1 MMYGLV
7 DCNNFFVSC
16 ERVFDPRL
24 NGKKVVVLSNNDGC
38 VIARSNEAKAAGIP
52 MGCPAF
58 KIKEY
63 TDPRD
68 VIQLSGRHI
77 LYRDLSDRVMHIM
90 GQEVENLQQ
99 YSVDEAFFVL
109 PHEDVETSHRVMAEL
124 VRKIREYVG
133 IPVSIGFAP
142 SRTLAKVANHIA
154 KRDPRITDGVYWLVR
169 PEAIDII
176 LRRTAIDDVWGFGRR
191 LSAKLKARGI
201 MTAADFVK
209 MPPSLVRSQYSVTL
223 ERTQRELMGHDCQ
236 IANPVT
242 ITHKTIMTSRTF
254 GKVLTDRD
262 EVADAIVSFA
272 ERTARQLRAEGSV
285 AGSVMAFVRGDR
297 FREDLPFY
305 SNSCQLRLDTPSS
318 DTMTIAR
325 MALKALNNIW
335 RDGFGYRKAGVMA
348 LDIQH
353 GGAIQLNVFDPEDH
367 GKLRRL
373 MTSIDSINNMYGRRS
388 VKLAP
393 SLQRGEWASNQNH
406 FQPLSQTLHFYTGMI
421 DPRSH
426 PRQTGE
432 KKPEQAGNLE
442 YIEKL
447 EDLDELDPLA

>member
-1 MMYGLV
+1 MYGLV

-24 NGKKVVVLSNNDGC
+24 NGRKVVVLSNNDGC

-58 KIKEY
+58 KIKEH
-63 TDPRD
+63 TDPRQ
-68 VIQLSGRHI
+68 VVQLSARHI
-77 LYRDLSDRVMHIM
+77 LYRDLSNRVMNIL
-90 GQEVENLQQ
+90 GQEVENVQQ
-99 YSVDEAFFVL
+99 YSVDEAFFLL
-109 PHEDVETSHRVMAEL
+109 PHEDVEISHRVMAEVVKK
-124 VRKIREYVG
+124 VRQYVG

-142 SRTLAKVANHIA
+142 TRTLAKIANHIA
-154 KRDPRITDGVYWLVR
+154 KKDHRITDGVYWLVR

-176 LRRTAIDDVWGFGRR
+176 LRRTAIEDVWGIGRR
-191 LSAKLKARGI
+191 LAASLKSKGI
-201 MTAADFVK
+201 ITAADFVK
-209 MPPSLVRSQYSVTL
+209 MPSSLVRSQYSVTL

-242 ITHKTIMTSRTF
+242 IAHKTIMTSRTF
-254 GKVLTDRD
+254 GKVLTNRD
-262 EVADAIVSFA
+262 EIADAIVSFA
-272 ERTARQLRAEGSV
+272 ERTARQLRDEGSV
-285 AGSVMAFVRGDR
+285 AGSVMTYVRGDH

-305 SNSCQLRLDTPSS
+305 SNSCQLQLATPTS
-318 DTMTIAR
+318 DTMTIVR
-325 MALKALNNIW
+325 QALVAFNNIW

-373 MTSIDSINNMYGRRS
+373 MTSIDGINNLYGRRS

-393 SLQRGEWASNQNH
+393 GLQRGEWAPNQNH
-406 FQPLSQTLHFYTGMI
+406 FQPLSKTLHFYTGMI
-421 DPRSH
+421 H
-426 PRQTGE
+426 PYPALDASVTRECDEEENADT
-432 KKPEQAGNLE
+432 ADNLFS
-442 YIEKL
+442 
-447 EDLDELDPLA
+447 

>member
-1 MMYGLV
+1 MYGLV

-24 NGKKVVVLSNNDGC
+24 NGKIVVVLSNNDGC

-63 TDPRD
+63 TDPRQ

-77 LYRDLSDRVMHIM
+77 LYRDLSDRVMYLM
-90 GQEVENLQQ
+90 TQEVDNLQQ
-99 YSVDEAFFVL
+99 YSVDEAFFKL
-109 PHEDVETSHRVMAEL
+109 PHEDVETSHRVLAEL
-124 VRKIREYVG
+124 VRKIRQYVG

-154 KRDPRITDGVYWLVR
+154 KRDRRITDGVYWLVR

-176 LRRTAIDDVWGFGRR
+176 LRRTPIEDVWGIGRK
-191 LSAKLKARGI
+191 LSAKLKSRGI
-201 MTAADFVK
+201 TTAADFVK

-236 IANPVT
+236 IINPVT
-242 ITHKTIMTSRTF
+242 IAHKTIMTSRTF
-254 GKVLTDRD
+254 GKVLTNRD
-262 EVADAIVSFA
+262 EIADAIVSFA
-272 ERTARQLRAEGSV
+272 EHTAHQLRNEGSV
-285 AGSVMAFVRGDR
+285 AGSVMTYVRGDH

-305 SNSCQLRLDTPSS
+305 SNSCQLQLDTPTN
-318 DTMTIAR
+318 DTVTIVR
-325 MALKALNNIW
+325 VALNAFNNIW
-335 RDGFGYRKAGVMA
+335 RNGYGYRKAGVMA
-348 LDIQH
+348 LDITH
-353 GGAIQLNVFDPEDH
+353 GEGVQLNVFDPEDH

-373 MTSIDSINNMYGRRS
+373 MNSIDGINDMYGNRS

-393 SLQRGEWASNQNH
+393 GLLRGEWASNQNH
-406 FQPLSQTLHFYTGMI
+406 FRPLSSTLHFYPGMI
-421 DPRSH
+421 IPDDNDS
-426 PRQTGE
+426 TT
-432 KKPEQAGNLE
+432 
-442 YIEKL
+442 
-447 EDLDELDPLA
+447 

>member
-1 MMYGLV
+1 MYGLV

-24 NGKKVVVLSNNDGC
+24 NGKKVVVRSNNDGC

-63 TDPRD
+63 TDPRQ

-77 LYRDLSDRVMHIM
+77 LYRDLSDRVMNIM
-90 GQEVENLQQ
+90 TQEVENLQQ

-109 PHEDVETSHRVMAEL
+109 PHEDVEMSHRVMAEL
-124 VRKIREYVG
+124 VRKIRQYVG

-154 KRDPRITDGVYWLVR
+154 KRDRRITDGVYWLVR
-169 PEAIDII
+169 PVALDII
-176 LRRTAIDDVWGFGRR
+176 LRRTAIEDVWGIGRR

-201 MTAADFVK
+201 TTAADFVK

-242 ITHKTIMTSRTF
+242 IAHKTIMTSRTF

-262 EVADAIVSFA
+262 EIADAIVSFA
-272 ERTARQLRAEGSV
+272 ERTARQLRDEGSV
-285 AGSVMAFVRGDR
+285 AGSVMTYVRGDH

-305 SNSCQLRLDTPSS
+305 SNSCQLRLDTPTN
-318 DTMTIAR
+318 DTMTIVR
-325 MALKALNNIW
+325 QALNAFNNIW

-348 LDIQH
+348 LDIEH

-373 MTSIDSINNMYGRRS
+373 MTSIDGINNLYGKRS

-393 SLQRGEWASNQNH
+393 GLQRGGWAPNQNH
-406 FQPLSQTLHFYTGMI
+406 IQATSQTLHFYTGMI
-421 DPRSH
+421 YPGPQGDKDDNVEEESF
-426 PRQTGE
+426 GE
-432 KKPEQAGNLE
+432 FGG
-442 YIEKL
+442 
-447 EDLDELDPLA
+447 D

>member
-1 MMYGLV
+1 MYGLV

-24 NGKKVVVLSNNDGC
+24 NGRKVVVLSNNDGC

-58 KIKEY
+58 KIKEH
-63 TDPRD
+63 TDPRQ
-68 VIQLSGRHI
+68 VVQLSARHI
-77 LYRDLSDRVMHIM
+77 LYRDLSNRVMDIL
-90 GQEVENLQQ
+90 GQEVENVQQ
-99 YSVDEAFFVL
+99 YSVDEAFFLL
-109 PHEDVETSHRVMAEL
+109 PHEDVETSHHVMAEVVKK
-124 VRKIREYVG
+124 VRQYVG

-142 SRTLAKVANHIA
+142 TRTLAKIANHIA
-154 KRDPRITDGVYWLVR
+154 KKDHRISDGVYWLVR

-176 LRRTAIDDVWGFGRR
+176 LRRTAIEDVWGIGRR
-191 LSAKLKARGI
+191 LAASLKSKGI
-201 MTAADFVK
+201 ITAADFVK
-209 MPPSLVRSQYSVTL
+209 MPSSLVRSQYSVTL

-242 ITHKTIMTSRTF
+242 IAHKTIMTSRTF
-254 GKVLTDRD
+254 GKVLTNRD
-262 EVADAIVSFA
+262 EIADAIVSFA
-272 ERTARQLRAEGSV
+272 ERTARQLRDEGSV
-285 AGSVMAFVRGDR
+285 AGSVMTYVRGDH

-305 SNSCQLRLDTPSS
+305 SNSCQLQLATPTS
-318 DTMTIAR
+318 DTMTIVR
-325 MALKALNNIW
+325 QALVAFNNIW

-373 MTSIDSINNMYGRRS
+373 MTSIDGINNLYGRRS

-393 SLQRGEWASNQNH
+393 GLQRGEWAPNQNH
-406 FQPLSQTLHFYTGMI
+406 FQPLSKTLYFYTGMI
-421 DPRSH
+421 H
-426 PRQTGE
+426 PYPALDASVTRECDEEENADT
-432 KKPEQAGNLE
+432 ADNLFS
-442 YIEKL
+442 
-447 EDLDELDPLA
+447 

>member
-1 MMYGLV
+1 MYGLI

-58 KIKEY
+58 KIKEH
-63 TDPRD
+63 TDPRQ
-68 VIQLSGRHI
+68 VIQLSARHI
-77 LYRDLSDRVMHIM
+77 LYRDLSDRVMKIM
-90 GQEVENLQQ
+90 SDEVDNLQQ
-99 YSVDEAFFVL
+99 YSVDEAFFWL
-109 PHEDVETSHRVMAEL
+109 KQEDVETSHRKMAEL
-124 VRKIREYVG
+124 VKRVRDYVG

-154 KRDPRITDGVYWLVR
+154 KRDRRITDGVYWLVR

-176 LRRTAIDDVWGFGRR
+176 LRRTAIEDVWGIGRR
-191 LSAKLKARGI
+191 LAASLHARGI
-201 MTAADFVK
+201 KTAADFVR
-209 MPPSLVRSQYSVTL
+209 MPPSLVRSQYSVSL

-242 ITHKTIMTSRTF
+242 IAHKSIMTSRTF

-272 ERTARQLRAEGSV
+272 ERTARQLRDEGSV
-285 AGSVMAFVRGDR
+285 AGSVMTYVRGDR

-305 SNSCQLRLDTPSS
+305 SNSCQLALATPSS
-318 DTMTIAR
+318 DTMTIVR
-325 MALKALNNIW
+325 QALNAFNLIW
-335 RDGFGYRKAGVMA
+335 RDGYGYRKAGVMA

-353 GGAIQLNVFDPEDH
+353 GSGIQLNIFDPDDH

-373 MTSIDSINNMYGRRS
+373 MNSIDGINNMYGRRS
-388 VKLAP
+388 IKLAP
-393 SLQRGEWASNQNH
+393 GLQRGEWSPNQNH
-406 FQPLSQTLHFYTGMI
+406 FNTVSKTLHFYTGMI
-421 DPRSH
+421 DPLDYN
-426 PRQTGE
+426 GE
-432 KKPEQAGNLE
+432 TDDNNATTEPS
-442 YIEKL
+442 
-447 EDLDELDPLA
+447 D

>member
-1 MMYGLV
+1 MYGLI

-58 KIKEY
+58 KIKEH
-63 TDPRD
+63 TDPRQ
-68 VIQLSGRHI
+68 VIQLSARHI
-77 LYRDLSDRVMHIM
+77 LYRDLSDRVMKIM
-90 GQEVENLQQ
+90 SDEVDNLQQ
-99 YSVDEAFFVL
+99 YSVDEAFFWL
-109 PHEDVETSHRVMAEL
+109 KQEDVETSHRKMAEL
-124 VRKIREYVG
+124 VKRVRDYVG

-154 KRDPRITDGVYWLVR
+154 KRDRRITDGVYWLVR

-176 LRRTAIDDVWGFGRR
+176 LRRTAIEDVWGIGRR
-191 LSAKLKARGI
+191 LAASLHARGI
-201 MTAADFVK
+201 KTAADFVR
-209 MPPSLVRSQYSVTL
+209 MPPSLVRSQYSVSL

-236 IANPVT
+236 ITNPVT
-242 ITHKTIMTSRTF
+242 IAHKSIMTSRTF

-272 ERTARQLRAEGSV
+272 ERTARQLRDEGSV
-285 AGSVMAFVRGDR
+285 AGSVMTYVRGDR

-305 SNSCQLRLDTPSS
+305 SNSCQLALATPSS
-318 DTMTIAR
+318 DTMTIVR
-325 MALKALNNIW
+325 QALNAFNLIW
-335 RDGFGYRKAGVMA
+335 RDGYGYRKAGVMA

-353 GGAIQLNVFDPEDH
+353 GSGIQLNIFDPDDH

-373 MTSIDSINNMYGRRS
+373 MNSIDGINNMYGRRS
-388 VKLAP
+388 IKLAP
-393 SLQRGEWASNQNH
+393 GLQRGEWSPNQNH
-406 FQPLSQTLHFYTGMI
+406 FNTVSKTLHFYTGMI
-421 DPRSH
+421 DPQGC
-426 PRQTGE
+426 PGGTGDNNTTTE
-432 KKPEQAGNLE
+432 PS
-442 YIEKL
+442 
-447 EDLDELDPLA
+447 D

>member
-1 MMYGLV
+1 MYGLV

-24 NGKKVVVLSNNDGC
+24 NGRKVVVLSNNDGC

-58 KIKEY
+58 KIKEH
-63 TDPRD
+63 TDPRQ
-68 VIQLSGRHI
+68 VVQLSARHI
-77 LYRDLSDRVMHIM
+77 LYRDLSNRVMNIL
-90 GQEVENLQQ
+90 GQEVENVQQ
-99 YSVDEAFFVL
+99 YSVDEAFFLL
-109 PHEDVETSHRVMAEL
+109 PHEDVETSHRVMAEVVKK
-124 VRKIREYVG
+124 VRQYVG

-142 SRTLAKVANHIA
+142 TRTLAKIANHIA
-154 KRDPRITDGVYWLVR
+154 KKDHRITDGVYWLVR

-176 LRRTAIDDVWGFGRR
+176 LRRTAIEDVWGIGRR
-191 LSAKLKARGI
+191 LAASLKSKGI
-201 MTAADFVK
+201 ITAADFVK
-209 MPPSLVRSQYSVTL
+209 MPSSLVRSQYSVTL

-242 ITHKTIMTSRTF
+242 IAHKTIMTSRTF
-254 GKVLTDRD
+254 GKVLTNRD
-262 EVADAIVSFA
+262 EIADAIVSFA
-272 ERTARQLRAEGSV
+272 ERTARQLRDEGSV
-285 AGSVMAFVRGDR
+285 ASSVMTYVRGDH

-305 SNSCQLRLDTPSS
+305 SNSCQLQLATPTS
-318 DTMTIAR
+318 DTMTIVR
-325 MALKALNNIW
+325 QALVAFNNIW

-373 MTSIDSINNMYGRRS
+373 MTSIDGINNLYGRRS

-393 SLQRGEWASNQNH
+393 GLQRGEWAPNQNH
-406 FQPLSQTLHFYTGMI
+406 FQPLSKTLHFYTGMI
-421 DPRSH
+421 H
-426 PRQTGE
+426 PYPALDASVTRECDEEENADT
-432 KKPEQAGNLE
+432 ADNLFS
-442 YIEKL
+442 
-447 EDLDELDPLA
+447 

>member
-1 MMYGLV
+1 MYGLI

-24 NGKKVVVLSNNDGC
+24 NGKTVVVLSNNDGC

-63 TDPRD
+63 TDPRQ
-68 VIQLSGRHI
+68 VIQLSARHI
-77 LYRDLSDRVMHIM
+77 LYRDLSDRVMHLM

-99 YSVDEAFFVL
+99 YSVDEAFFLL
-109 PHEDVETSHRVMAEL
+109 PHEDVETSHRVMAE
-124 VRKIREYVG
+124 VVKKVKQYVG
-133 IPVSIGFAP
+133 IPVSVGFAP
-142 SRTLAKVANHIA
+142 TRTLAKVANHIA
-154 KRDPRITDGVYWLVR
+154 KKDRRITDGVYWLVR

-176 LRRTAIDDVWGFGRR
+176 LR
-191 LSAKLKARGI
+191 LSASLQGRGI
-201 MTAADFVK
+201 RTAADFVK
-209 MPPSLVRSQYSVTL
+209 MPPSLVRSLYSVTL

-236 IANPVT
+236 IANPVD
-242 ITHKTIMTSRTF
+242 IAHKTIMTSRTF

-262 EVADAIVSFA
+262 EIADAIISFA
-272 ERTARQLRAEGSV
+272 ERTARQLRDEGSV
-285 AGSVMAFVRGDR
+285 AGSVMTYVRGDR

-305 SNSCQLRLDTPSS
+305 SNSCQLQLDTPTN

-325 MALKALNNIW
+325 QALNAFNNIW
-335 RDGFGYRKAGVMA
+335 RDGFTYRKAGVMA

-353 GGAIQLNVFDPEDH
+353 GGGIQLNVFDPDDH

-373 MTSIDSINNMYGRRS
+373 MTSIDGINNMYGNRS

-393 SLQRGEWASNQNH
+393 GLQRGEWSPNQNH
-406 FQPLSQTLHFYTGMI
+406 FNTKSQTLHFYTGMI
-421 DPRSH
+421 HR
-426 PRQTGE
+426 
-432 KKPEQAGNLE
+432 
-442 YIEKL
+442 
-447 EDLDELDPLA
+447 